1 MCDFQVNHRTDHGIG
16 FSLLDGAALKSSL
29 RFVEVIFC
37 LFVNLLVVPE
47 DSLQFY

>member
-1 MCDFQVNHRTDHGIG
+1 MELA

-29 RFVEVIFC
+29 KFVEVIFC
-37 LFVNLLVVPE
+37 LFINLLVVPE